1 MVLEVQVEPTS
12 TTLRYNMGA
21 RFFIF
26 IILILIVIVVLITFT
41 NRIVEHFV
49 NKHEN
54 KKQAELLI
62 HTFIQTE
69 DDKNEH
75 ENKN

>member
-1 MVLEVQVEPTS
+1 
-12 TTLRYNMGA
+12 MGA

-49 NKHEN
+49 NKHE
-54 KKQAELLI
+54 KEKEKEI
-62 HTFIQTE
+62 
-69 DDKNEH
+69 NEH
-75 ENKN
+75 KDKG

>member
-1 MVLEVQVEPTS
+1 
-12 TTLRYNMGA
+12 MGA

-49 NKHEN
+49 NKHE
-54 KKQAELLI
+54 KKRSAELFVCAI
-62 HTFIQTE
+62 NQE
-69 DDKNEH
+69 DDEDEHKN
-75 ENKN
+75 KD

>member
-1 MVLEVQVEPTS
+1 
-12 TTLRYNMGA
+12 MGA

-49 NKHEN
+49 NKHE
-54 KKQAELLI
+54 KKKKAELFVRAI
-62 HTFIQTE
+62 NQE
-69 DDKNEH
+69 DDENEH
-75 ENKN
+75 KNKD

>member
-1 MVLEVQVEPTS
+1 
-12 TTLRYNMGA
+12 MGA

-49 NKHEN
+49 NKHE
-54 KKQAELLI
+54 KKAELFFRAI
-62 HTFIQTE
+62 NQE
-69 DDKNEH
+69 DDENEH
-75 ENKN
+75 KNKD